1 MCIFFKDPTGKFVF
15 NSRKLL
21 VDHLRTTNYDLSDE
35 DLVNIM
41 EESDSE
47 SDLSDTESE
56 ESDTEEEEEEDEED
70 IIRRKK
76 ASLYQIPPT
85 AIKKDINI
93 ESEFLLADSQ
103 PKTDFMSF

>member
-1 MCIFFKDPTGKFVF
+1 MHFSKDPTGKFVF

-35 DLVNIM
+35 DLVSIM

-56 ESDTEEEEEEDEED
+56 DSDTEEEEEEEEED

-85 AIKKDINI
+85 AIKKDIKI

-103 PKTDFMSF
+103 PKNDFMSF

>member
-1 MCIFFKDPTGKFVF
+1 MF

-56 ESDTEEEEEEDEED
+56 ESDTEEEEEED

-85 AIKKDINI
+85 AIKKDIKI

-103 PKTDFMSF
+103 PKNDFMSF

>member
-1 MCIFFKDPTGKFVF
+1 MAFFFKDPTGKFVF

-56 ESDTEEEEEEDEED
+56 ESDTEEEEEEED

-85 AIKKDINI
+85 ANKKDIKM

>member
-1 MCIFFKDPTGKFVF
+1 MF

-35 DLVNIM
+35 DLVSIM

-56 ESDTEEEEEEDEED
+56 DSDTEEEEEEEDD
-70 IIRRKK
+70 IIKKKK
-76 ASLYQIPPT
+76 ASIYQIPPT
-85 AIKKDINI
+85 ALKKDIKI
-93 ESEFLLADSQ
+93 ESEFLLADNQSRN
-103 PKTDFMSF
+103 DFMSF

>member
-1 MCIFFKDPTGKFVF
+1 M
-15 NSRKLL
+15 
-21 VDHLRTTNYDLSDE
+21 DHLRTTNYDLSDD
-35 DLVNIM
+35 DLVSIM

-56 ESDTEEEEEEDEED
+56 ESDTEEEEEDEED